1 MSWWSR
7 SVALALLCVFAAAA
21 TPTGGRAAES
31 KPIPVLAYYYI
42 WYDHSSWS
50 RAKTDYPLLGR
61 YSSDNRKVLE
71 QHVRWAQSAGIDG
84 FIVSWKH
91 TPALDARLTK
101 LVAIADRLH
110 FKLAIIYQGLN
121 FYRRP
126 LPASRVGADLR
137 FFKTKF
143 AGNEA
148 FRIYSKPLVI
158 WSGTWKFTQAQVSQV
173 VAPVRDR
180 LLVLAS
186 EKNVQGYERLA
197 DLVDGDA
204 YYWSSV
210 DPRTFPGYPSK
221 LVAMSAAI
229 HKRLGLWIA
238 PAAAGFDARLVG
250 GHIIVPRR
258 GGATLREEL
267 GGAESSSPDAIGLIS
282 WNEFSENSA
291 IEPSTTYGKTALHVL
306 ADALGGPSPTV
317 QDFNSDNSGGSRT
330 YGVAIATGATACLVG
345 LLAIV
350 FLRTS
355 NVWPGARRRGPRG
368 PTRPRLED

>member
-1 MSWWSR
+1 M
-7 SVALALLCVFAAAA
+7 
-21 TPTGGRAAES
+21 
-31 KPIPVLAYYYI
+31 
-42 WYDHSSWS
+42 
-50 RAKTDYPLLGR
+50 
-61 YSSDNRKVLE
+61 
-71 QHVRWAQSAGIDG
+71 
-84 FIVSWKH
+84 
-91 TPALDARLTK
+91 
-101 LVAIADRLH
+101 
-110 FKLAIIYQGLN
+110 
-121 FYRRP
+121 
-126 LPASRVGADLR
+126 
-137 FFKTKF
+137 
-143 AGNEA
+143 
-148 FRIYSKPLVI
+148 
-158 WSGTWKFTQAQVSQV
+158 SQV
-173 VAPVRDR
+173 VAPVRAK

-330 YGVAIATGATACLVG
+330 YGVAIATGATVFLVG

-355 NVWPGARRRGPRG
+355 KVWPGARRRGPRG
-368 PTRPRLED
+368 STRPRLED